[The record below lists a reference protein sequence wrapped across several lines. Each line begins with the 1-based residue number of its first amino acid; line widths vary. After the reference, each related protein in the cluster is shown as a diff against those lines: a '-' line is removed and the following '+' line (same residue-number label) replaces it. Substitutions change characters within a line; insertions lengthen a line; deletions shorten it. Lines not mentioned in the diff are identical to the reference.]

1 MRLRPIFA
9 ADIQRLGG
17 SVTVNAGR
25 DRIESTPFYTVEFVS
40 RGGDIAWRSSKIP
53 DVDRAIASAR
63 TLAEFVGGQLLE
75 RPPPESKRAALAGD
89 PNCAT
94 WKHSHPTEIAE
105 AVQAK
110 RLSHRFGM
118 PPATAATVARLA
130 FGMTRP

>member
-1 MRLRPIFA
+1 MRLRPVFG

-89 PNCAT
+89 PNCSEVQQLQYSAQV
-94 WKHSHPTEIAE
+94 I
-105 AVQAK
+105 QAK
-110 RLSHRFGM
+110 RLSRQFG
-118 PPATAATVARLA
+118 TAAAELAYSVAR
-130 FGMTRP
+130 